1 MKKMIRGRVHRL
13 GHYISIR
20 DIFPDS
26 HLSLTDPSEMA
37 VHALEG
43 CDPELSSKIKKGDI
57 IVAGKNFGNG
67 PQREQAILA
76 LKEAGVACVAATS
89 FGRVFYRETI
99 NSGMPLVEQ
108 PEAYEKIKNG
118 ETIEID
124 LDAGEIHCK
133 KGPLK
138 FDPLPDFMM
147 RMLDAGGLIRYT
159 KETIKNRHL

>member
-1 MKKMIRGRVHRL
+1 MKRLIRGRVHRL
-13 GHYISIR
+13 GHFISIH
-20 DIFPDS
+20 DIYPDPY
-26 HLSLTDPSEMA
+26 LSLSDPVEMA
-37 VHALEG
+37 EHALEG
-43 CDPELSSKIKKGDI
+43 YDPELSSKINNGDI
-57 IVAGKNFGNG
+57 IIAGKNFGG
-67 PQREQAILA
+67 GQRREQAILA
-76 LKEAGVACVAATS
+76 LKRAGIACVAANS

-124 LDAGEIHCK
+124 LGTGEIHCK

-147 RMLDAGGLIRYT
+147 RMLDAGGLIQYT
-159 KETIKNRHL
+159 RETIRHQR